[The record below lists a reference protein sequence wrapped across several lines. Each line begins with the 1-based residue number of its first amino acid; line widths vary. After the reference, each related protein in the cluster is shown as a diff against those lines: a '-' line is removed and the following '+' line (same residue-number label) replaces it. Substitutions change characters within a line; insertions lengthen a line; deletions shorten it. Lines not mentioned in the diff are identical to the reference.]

1 LEDQWLMTRDGQ
13 TQFGPYTML
22 QLQQFA
28 MEGRVSP
35 DDHLW
40 QDGMADWVPASSV
53 LGTFL
58 SPPLPLVSSP
68 PPLVDG
74 ARVTDGNRIA
84 NRIATGVVAILWG
97 WLGIHK
103 FMLGLNTP
111 GLIMLLTSLLTVPLT
126 CGYGALVMG
135 TIGIIEG
142 VLYLTKTDAEFR
154 DIYVYGKK
162 PWF

>member
-1 LEDQWLMTRDGQ
+1 MEDQWLMTRDGQ

-40 QDGMADWVPASSV
+40 QEGMTDWVLASSV

-58 SPPLPLVSSP
+58 SPTLPLVSSP

-84 NRIATGVVAILWG
+84 IGLVAILLG
-97 WLGIHK
+97 ALGIHK
-103 FMLGLNTP
+103 FMLGRNTP
-111 GLIMLLTSLLTVPLT
+111 GLIMLLTTLLT
-126 CGYGALVMG
+126 CGYGAFVMG
-135 TIGIIEG
+135 VIGLVEG
-142 VLYLTKTDAEFR
+142 VLYLTKTDSQFR
-154 DIYVYGKK
+154 DIYIDGQKS
-162 PWF
+162 WF